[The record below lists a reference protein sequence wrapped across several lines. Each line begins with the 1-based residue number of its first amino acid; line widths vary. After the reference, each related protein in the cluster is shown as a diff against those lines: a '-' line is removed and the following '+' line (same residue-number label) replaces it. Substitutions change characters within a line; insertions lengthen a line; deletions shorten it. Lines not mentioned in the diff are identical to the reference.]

1 MAAPLAGCQRRPAA
15 LIMDPVDQAAP
26 RSVDIAILGG
36 GLAGNL
42 LARQLRRTLP
52 QLSVAVF
59 ERSRE
64 TSFKV
69 GESTVEIATNYL
81 LRRLGLSTYLYENQL
96 PKNGLRFF
104 FDTPTRDAA
113 MVDMSEIGSDRLPT
127 FPSFQIDRARLEAD
141 LLRMNAA
148 DGVDI
153 HLGARAHDLHL
164 HEQDGPPEQRTASG
178 MHEFTVTEGEQ
189 RYPVRARWVVDA
201 SGRAS
206 AIARLKDLRVPVADH
221 GIAAVWGRFTGH
233 ADMDACGPDSWRARV
248 RHTARTLSTNHF
260 CYPGYW
266 IWFIPLGR
274 GVMSVGWVGDRA
286 IFRDEMRKPD
296 GFLEFLRGHR
306 AAWDLLKDGAELV
319 DVLAYKQLAYGT
331 RQFFGGADRWFLTG
345 EAAAFSDPFYSP
357 GSDFIALEN
366 DFITDMIARD
376 HAGESRTQIAERS
389 AVYDEFMQFR
399 LQATMLLYR
408 DLYPVLGSYELL
420 KLKWDFDIAC
430 YYNLW
435 AAPYW
440 HDEHLDL
447 KLLQGQLRRKD
458 FMLQGL
464 ANFSSLF
471 QRLEAGFRA
480 RGLTHRANL
489 GRYSCALDI
498 VNFAEELAAPRPRR
512 QVMRT
517 TEAIFNTIR
526 ERALDLLAD
535 LGETPTP
542 AERRLPLYDFLLASP
557 LA

>member
-1 MAAPLAGCQRRPAA
+1 
-15 LIMDPVDQAAP
+15 MDPVDQAP
-26 RSVDIAILGG
+26 RTVDIAILGG

-52 QLSVAVF
+52 QLSVAMF

-81 LRRLGLSTYLYENQL
+81 VRRLGLSSYLYENQL

-104 FDTPTRDAA
+104 FDTAEKDAA
-113 MVDMSEIGSDRLPT
+113 LIDMSEIGSDHLPL
-127 FPSFQIDRARLEAD
+127 FPAFQIDRARLEAD

-153 HLGARAHDLHL
+153 HVGARAHDLKL
-164 HEQDGPPEQRTASG
+164 HEAEGAPEQRTASG
-178 MHEFTVTEGEQ
+178 RHEFIVTEGEQ
-189 RYPVRARWVVDA
+189 RYPVHARWVVDA

-206 AIARLKDLRVPVADH
+206 AIARLKDLRVPVEH
-221 GIAAVWGRFTGH
+221 GIAAAWGRFTGH
-233 ADMDACGPDSWRARV
+233 ADMDDWGPASWRGRV
-248 RHTARTLSTNHF
+248 KNTARTLSTVHF
-260 CYPGYW
+260 CYRGYW

-286 IFRDEMRKPD
+286 IFRDEMRKPE

-306 AAWDLLKDGAELV
+306 AVWDLLKDRAELI

-331 RQFFGGADRWFLTG
+331 KQFFGGADRWFMTG
-345 EAAAFSDPFYSP
+345 EAAAFTDPFYSP
-357 GSDFIALEN
+357 GSDFIAIEN

-389 AVYDEFMQFR
+389 AIYDEFMQFR
-399 LQATMLLYR
+399 FQATLLLYR
-408 DLYPVLGSYELL
+408 DLYPVLGSFELL

-458 FMLQGL
+458 FMIQGL
-464 ANFSSLF
+464 ENFSRLF
-471 QRLEAGFRA
+471 QRLEAGFRD
-480 RGLTHRANL
+480 RNLTHRANL
-489 GRYSCALDI
+489 GRYSSGLDI
-498 VNFAEELAAPRPRR
+498 VNFSEELSAPRPRR

-535 LGETPTP
+535 LGETPAP

>member
-1 MAAPLAGCQRRPAA
+1 
-15 LIMDPVDQAAP
+15 MDPVDQAP
-26 RSVDIAILGG
+26 RTVDIAILGG

-42 LARQLRRTLP
+42 LARQLRRRLP
-52 QLSVAVF
+52 QLSVAMF

-104 FDTPTRDAA
+104 FDTPEKDAA
-113 MVDMSEIGSDRLPT
+113 LIDMSEIGSDRLPP

-153 HLGARAHDLHL
+153 HLGARAHDLKL
-164 HEQDGPPEQRTASG
+164 HEQDGAPEQHTASG
-178 MHEFTVTEGEQ
+178 MHEFQVTQGDL

-206 AIARLKDLRVPVADH
+206 AIARLKDLRVPVAEH
-221 GIAAVWGRFTGH
+221 GISAVWGRFTGH
-233 ADMDACGPDSWRARV
+233 ADMDDWGPASWRGRV
-248 RHTARTLSTNHF
+248 HHTARMLSTVHF

-274 GVMSVGWVGDRA
+274 GVMSVGWVGDRN
-286 IFRDEMRKPD
+286 IFRDEWRKPE
-296 GFLEFLRGHR
+296 GFLSFLKSHR
-306 AAWDLLKDGAELV
+306 AVWDLLKDRAQLI

-357 GSDFIALEN
+357 GSDFIAIEN

-376 HAGESRTQIAERS
+376 HAGESRAQIAERS
-389 AVYDEFMQFR
+389 VTYDEFMKFR
-399 LQATMLLYR
+399 FEATLLLYR
-408 DLYPVLGSYELL
+408 DLYPVLGSFELL

-435 AAPYW
+435 AAPFW

-447 KLLQGQLRRKD
+447 HLLKGQLRRKD
-458 FMLQGL
+458 FMIQGL
-464 ANFSSLF
+464 ANFSRLF
-471 QRLEAGFRA
+471 QRLEAGFRE
-480 RGLTHRANL
+480 RGMIHRANL
-489 GRYSCALDI
+489 GRFSTGLDVVDFI
-498 VNFAEELAAPRPRR
+498 HELGAPRTRR

-535 LGETPTP
+535 LGEPAAP

>member
-1 MAAPLAGCQRRPAA
+1 
-15 LIMDPVDQAAP
+15 MDPVDHAP
-26 RSVDIAILGG
+26 RTVDIAILGG

-42 LARQLRRTLP
+42 LARQLRRRLP
-52 QLSVAVF
+52 QLSVAMF

-104 FDTPTRDAA
+104 FDTPEKNAA
-113 MVDMSEIGSDRLPT
+113 LIDMSEIGSDRLPP

-153 HLGARAHDLHL
+153 HLGARAHDLKL
-164 HEQDGPPEQRTASG
+164 HEQDGTPEQQNPSG
-178 MHEFTVTEGEQ
+178 MHEFSVTQGDL
-189 RYPVRARWVVDA
+189 RYSVRARWVVDA

-221 GIAAVWGRFTGH
+221 GISAVWGRFTGH
-233 ADMDACGPDSWRARV
+233 ADMDDWGPESWRGRV
-248 RHTARTLSTNHF
+248 HHTARTLSTVHF

-266 IWFIPLGR
+266 IWFIPLSR
-274 GVMSVGWVGDRA
+274 GVMSVGWVGDKN
-286 IFRDEMRKPD
+286 IFRDEWRKPE
-296 GFLEFLRGHR
+296 GFLEFLKGHR
-306 AAWDLLKDGAELV
+306 AVWDLLKDRAQLI

-357 GSDFIALEN
+357 GSDFIAIEN

-376 HAGESRTQIAERS
+376 HAGESRAQIAERS
-389 AVYDEFMQFR
+389 ATYDEFMKFR
-399 LQATMLLYR
+399 LEATMLLYR
-408 DLYPVLGSYELL
+408 DLYPVLGSFELL

-435 AAPYW
+435 AAPFW

-447 KLLQGQLRRKD
+447 YLLKGQLRRKD
-458 FMLQGL
+458 FMIQGL
-464 ANFSSLF
+464 ANFSRLF
-471 QRLEAGFRA
+471 QRLEAGFRG
-480 RGLTHRANL
+480 RGLIHRANL
-489 GRYSCALDI
+489 GRFSSGLD
-498 VNFAEELAAPRPRR
+498 VVDFVHELGAPRTRR

-517 TEAIFNTIR
+517 TEAIFNKIR

-535 LGETPTP
+535 LGEPAAP

>member
-1 MAAPLAGCQRRPAA
+1 M
-15 LIMDPVDQAAP
+15 MDPVDHAP
-26 RSVDIAILGG
+26 RTVDIAILGG

-52 QLSVAVF
+52 QLSVAMF

-104 FDTPTRDAA
+104 FDTPERSAA
-113 MVDMSEIGSDRLPT
+113 LPDMSEIGSDRLPAFPT
-127 FPSFQIDRARLEAD
+127 FQVDRARLEAD

-148 DGVDI
+148 DGVEI
-153 HLGARAHDLHL
+153 HLGARAHDLKL
-164 HEQDGPPEQRTASG
+164 HEQDGAPG
-178 MHEFTVTEGEQ
+178 LHEFTVTEGEHS
-189 RYPVRARWVVDA
+189 YPVRARWLVDA

-206 AIARLKDLRVPVADH
+206 AVARLKDLRVPVADH
-221 GIAAVWGRFTGH
+221 GIAAAWGRFTGH
-233 ADMDACGPDSWRARV
+233 ADMDAVGPEPWRARV

-286 IFRDEMRKPD
+286 IFRDEMRKPE

-306 AAWDLLKDGAELV
+306 AVWDLLKDRAELL

-331 RQFFGGADRWFLTG
+331 RQFFSGADRWFLTG

-366 DFITDMIARD
+366 DFITDLIARD
-376 HAGESRTQIAERS
+376 HAGESRAQIGERS

-399 LQATMLLYR
+399 FQATMLLYR

-420 KLKWDFDIAC
+420 KLKWDFDIAS

-447 KLLQGQLRRKD
+447 RALQGQLRRKD

-464 ANFSSLF
+464 ENFSRLF
-471 QRLEAGFRA
+471 QRLEAGFR
-480 RGLTHRANL
+480 RHGLIHRANL
-489 GRYSCALDI
+489 GRYSSGLDI
-498 VNFAEELAAPRPRR
+498 VDFAEELAAPRPRR

-535 LGETPTP
+535 LGEAPTP
-542 AERRLPLYDFLLASP
+542 AERRLPLYDFLLATP

>member
-1 MAAPLAGCQRRPAA
+1 
-15 LIMDPVDQAAP
+15 MDPVDQAP
-26 RSVDIAILGG
+26 RTVDIAILGG

-42 LARQLRRTLP
+42 LARQLRRRLP
-52 QLSVAVF
+52 QLSVAMF

-104 FDTPTRDAA
+104 FDTPEKNAA
-113 MVDMSEIGSDRLPT
+113 LIDMSEIGSDRLPP

-153 HLGARAHDLHL
+153 HLGARAHDLKL
-164 HEQDGPPEQRTASG
+164 HEIDGTPEQQNPSG
-178 MHEFTVTEGEQ
+178 MHEFSVTQGDL
-189 RYPVRARWVVDA
+189 RYSVRARWVVDA

-221 GIAAVWGRFTGH
+221 GISAVWGRFTGH
-233 ADMDACGPDSWRARV
+233 ADMDDWGPESWRGRV
-248 RHTARTLSTNHF
+248 HHTARTLSTVHF

-266 IWFIPLGR
+266 IWFIPLSR
-274 GVMSVGWVGDRA
+274 GVMSVGWVGDRN
-286 IFRDEMRKPD
+286 IFRDEWRKQD
-296 GFLEFLRGHR
+296 GFLEFLKGHR
-306 AAWDLLKDGAELV
+306 AVWDLLKDRAQLI

-357 GSDFIALEN
+357 GSDFIAIEN

-376 HAGESRTQIAERS
+376 HAGESRAQIAERS
-389 AVYDEFMQFR
+389 ATYDEFMKFR
-399 LQATMLLYR
+399 LEATMLLYR
-408 DLYPVLGSYELL
+408 DLYPVLGSFELL

-435 AAPYW
+435 AAPFW

-447 KLLQGQLRRKD
+447 HLLKGQLRRKD
-458 FMLQGL
+458 FMIQGL
-464 ANFSSLF
+464 ANFSRLF
-471 QRLEAGFRA
+471 QRLEAGFRG
-480 RGLTHRANL
+480 RGLIHRANL
-489 GRYSCALDI
+489 GRFSSGLD
-498 VNFAEELAAPRPRR
+498 VVDFVHELGAPRTRR

-517 TEAIFNTIR
+517 TEAIFNKIR

-535 LGETPTP
+535 LGEPAAP

>member
-1 MAAPLAGCQRRPAA
+1 MV
-15 LIMDPVDQAAP
+15 PVDQAP
-26 RSVDIAILGG
+26 RTVDIAILGG

-42 LARQLRRTLP
+42 LARQLRRRLP
-52 QLSVAVF
+52 QLSVAMF

-104 FDTPTRDAA
+104 FDTPEKNAA
-113 MVDMSEIGSDRLPT
+113 LIDMSEIGSDRLPA

-153 HLGARAHDLHL
+153 HLGARAHDLKL
-164 HEQDGPPEQRTASG
+164 HEQDGAPDQQNASG
-178 MHEFTVTEGEQ
+178 MHEFIVTEGEE

-206 AIARLKDLRVPVADH
+206 AIARLKNLRVPIDH
-221 GIAAVWGRFTGH
+221 GISAAWGRFTGH
-233 ADMDACGPDSWRARV
+233 ADMDDWGPESWRARV
-248 RHTARTLSTNHF
+248 RHTARTLSTVHF
-260 CYPGYW
+260 CYAGYW
-266 IWFIPLGR
+266 IWFIPLSR
-274 GVMSVGWVGDRA
+274 GVMSVGWVGDKNV
-286 IFRDEMRKPD
+286 FRDEMRKPE
-296 GFLEFLRGHR
+296 GFLEFLKGHR
-306 AAWDLLKDGAELV
+306 AVWDLLKDRAELI

-331 RQFFGGADRWFLTG
+331 RQFFGGADRWFMTG

-357 GSDFIALEN
+357 GSDFIAIEN

-389 AVYDEFMQFR
+389 ATYDEFMKFR
-399 LQATMLLYR
+399 FEATLLLYR
-408 DLYPVLGSYELL
+408 DLYPVLGSFELL

-435 AAPYW
+435 AAPFW
-440 HDEHLDL
+440 HDEHLDQHQL
-447 KLLQGQLRRKD
+447 KGQLRRKD
-458 FMLQGL
+458 FMIQGL
-464 ANFSSLF
+464 ANFSRLF
-471 QRLEAGFRA
+471 QRLEAGFRQ
-480 RGLTHRANL
+480 RGMIHRANL
-489 GRYSCALDI
+489 GRFSSGLDC
-498 VNFAEELAAPRPRR
+498 VDFAEELGAPRTRR

-517 TEAIFNTIR
+517 TESIFNAIR

-535 LGETPTP
+535 LGEPAAP
-542 AERRLPLYDFLLASP
+542 AERKLPLYDFLLASP

>member
-1 MAAPLAGCQRRPAA
+1 
-15 LIMDPVDQAAP
+15 MDPVDQAP
-26 RSVDIAILGG
+26 RTVDIAILGG

-42 LARQLRRTLP
+42 LARQLRRRLP
-52 QLSVAVF
+52 QLSVAMF

-104 FDTPTRDAA
+104 FDTPEKNAA
-113 MVDMSEIGSDRLPT
+113 MIDMSEIGSDRLPP

-153 HLGARAHDLHL
+153 QLGARAHDLEL
-164 HEQDGPPEQRTASG
+164 HEQDGAPEQRTTSG
-178 MHEFTVTEGEQ
+178 MHEFQVTQGDL

-206 AIARLKDLRVPVADH
+206 AIARLKDLRVPVAEH
-221 GIAAVWGRFTGH
+221 GISAVWGRFTGH
-233 ADMDACGPDSWRARV
+233 ADMDDWGPEGWRGRV
-248 RHTARTLSTNHF
+248 HHTARMLSTVHF
-260 CYPGYW
+260 CYAGYW

-274 GVMSVGWVGDRA
+274 GVMSVGWVGDKN
-286 IFRDEMRKPD
+286 IFRDEMRKPE
-296 GFLEFLRGHR
+296 GFLEFLKGHR
-306 AAWDLLKDGAELV
+306 AVWDLLKDRAQLI

-357 GSDFIALEN
+357 GSDFIAIEN

-376 HAGESRTQIAERS
+376 HAGESRAQIAERS
-389 AVYDEFMQFR
+389 ATYDEFMKFR
-399 LQATMLLYR
+399 FDATLLLYR
-408 DLYPVLGSYELL
+408 DLYPVLGSFELL

-435 AAPYW
+435 AAPFW

-447 KLLQGQLRRKD
+447 HLLRGQLRRKD

-464 ANFSSLF
+464 TNFSSLF
-471 QRLEAGFRA
+471 QRLEAGFR
-480 RGLTHRANL
+480 RQGMIHRANL
-489 GRYSCALDI
+489 GRFSTGLDVVDFI
-498 VNFAEELAAPRPRR
+498 HELGAPRSRR

-517 TEAIFNTIR
+517 TESIFNTIR

-535 LGETPTP
+535 LGEP
-542 AERRLPLYDFLLASP
+542 AAPSERRLPLYDFLLATP

>member
-1 MAAPLAGCQRRPAA
+1 M
-15 LIMDPVDQAAP
+15 DQAP
-26 RSVDIAILGG
+26 RTVDIAILGG

-42 LARQLRRTLP
+42 LARQLRRTVP
-52 QLSVAVF
+52 QLSVAMF

-81 LRRLGLSTYLYENQL
+81 VRRLGLSSYLYENQL

-104 FDTPTRDAA
+104 FDTVDKAA
-113 MVDMSEIGSDRLPT
+113 PLIDMSEIGSDRLPA
-127 FPSFQIDRARLEAD
+127 FPTFQIDRARLEAD

-153 HLGARAHDLHL
+153 HIGARAHDLQL
-164 HEQDGPPEQRTASG
+164 HEAEGAPEQRTASG
-178 MHEFTVTEGEQ
+178 MHEFIVTEGEQ
-189 RYPVRARWVVDA
+189 RYPVHARWVVDA

-206 AIARLKDLRVPVADH
+206 AIARLKDLRVPVEH
-221 GIAAVWGRFTGH
+221 GIAAAWGRFTGH
-233 ADMDACGPDSWRARV
+233 ADMDDWGPASWRARV
-248 RHTARTLSTNHF
+248 KNTARMLSTVHF
-260 CYPGYW
+260 CYRGYW

-286 IFRDEMRKPD
+286 IFRDEMRKPE

-306 AAWDLLKDGAELV
+306 AVWDLLKDRAELL

-331 RQFFGGADRWFLTG
+331 RQFFGGADRWFMTG
-345 EAAAFSDPFYSP
+345 EAAAFTDPFYSP

-376 HAGESRTQIAERS
+376 HAGESRKQIAERS
-389 AVYDEFMQFR
+389 AIYDEFMQFR
-399 LQATMLLYR
+399 FQATLLLYR

-447 KLLQGQLRRKD
+447 RLLQGQLRRKE
-458 FMLQGL
+458 FMIQGL
-464 ANFSSLF
+464 ENFSRLF
-471 QRLEAGFRA
+471 QRLEAGFRD
-480 RGLTHRANL
+480 RNLTHRANL
-489 GRYSCALDI
+489 GRYSSGLDI
-498 VNFAEELAAPRPRR
+498 VDFAEELSAPRPRR

-517 TEAIFNTIR
+517 TEAIFNTVR

>member
-1 MAAPLAGCQRRPAA
+1 
-15 LIMDPVDQAAP
+15 MDPVDQAP
-26 RSVDIAILGG
+26 RTVDIAILGG

-42 LARQLRRTLP
+42 LARQLRRRLP
-52 QLSVAVF
+52 QLSVAMF

-104 FDTPTRDAA
+104 FDTPEKNAA
-113 MVDMSEIGSDRLPT
+113 MIDMSEIGSDRLPP

-153 HLGARAHDLHL
+153 QLGARAHDLKL
-164 HEQDGPPEQRTASG
+164 HEQDGAPEQRTASG
-178 MHEFTVTEGEQ
+178 MHEFQVTQGDL

-206 AIARLKDLRVPVADH
+206 AIARLKDLRVPVAEH
-221 GIAAVWGRFTGH
+221 GISAVWGRFTGH
-233 ADMDACGPDSWRARV
+233 ADMDDWGPEGWRGRV
-248 RHTARTLSTNHF
+248 HHTARMLSTVHF

-274 GVMSVGWVGDRA
+274 GVMSVGWVGDKN
-286 IFRDEMRKPD
+286 IFRDEMRKPE
-296 GFLEFLRGHR
+296 GFLEFLKGHR
-306 AAWDLLKDGAELV
+306 AVWDLLKDRAQLI

-331 RQFFGGADRWFLTG
+331 RQFFAGADRWFLTG

-357 GSDFIALEN
+357 GSDFIAIEN

-376 HAGESRTQIAERS
+376 HAGESRAQIAERS
-389 AVYDEFMQFR
+389 ATYDEFMKFR
-399 LQATMLLYR
+399 FDATLLLYR
-408 DLYPVLGSYELL
+408 DLYPVLGSFELL

-435 AAPYW
+435 AAPFW

-447 KLLQGQLRRKD
+447 HLLRGQLRRKD

-464 ANFSSLF
+464 ANFSGLF
-471 QRLEAGFRA
+471 QRLEAGFR
-480 RGLTHRANL
+480 RQGMIHRANL
-489 GRYSCALDI
+489 GRFSTGLDVVDFI
-498 VNFAEELAAPRPRR
+498 HELGAPRSRR

-517 TEAIFNTIR
+517 TESIFNTIR

-535 LGETPTP
+535 LGEP
-542 AERRLPLYDFLLASP
+542 AAPSERRLPLYDFLLATP